1 MERFGQ
7 LELDYLAKVIAS
19 GTLNSKTGKFTSQ
32 LEERFAKWVGA
43 EYAVAMNSAMSV
55 LHTAVA
61 ASGVGPGV
69 EVICDPVV
77 HFGGAAV
84 MYHNGVPVFCDIFED
99 SWNMDPESLEASIT
113 EHTGAVICTP
123 MWGNPPDYDGILR
136 VADRYG
142 LPVIEDVAHGVG
154 GSYRGRPL
162 GTLGSIGSYSFQEAK
177 HLTSGDGGMAVTDR
191 PEMLQKM
198 LEMRIIKTSL
208 GWNYRMTELQAGVM
222 LAQMDRADD
231 IIAAHHRAGALY
243 REAAKESPWLVP
255 QRVDEGCVNAY
266 HAVAFRF
273 EGDSEGIPVER
284 FQKCM
289 AEHGCPVSIGYKRR
303 SAAEDPIFTEVLA
316 YGKGCPI
323 RCPHY
328 GGQARYGPGVTP
340 VADRAVPRMVVM
352 PMDVYTPGKTEEY
365 AERIQAGLSALA

>member
-19 GTLNSKTGKFTSQ
+19 GTLNSKTGKFTTR
-32 LEERFAKWVGA
+32 LEERFAEWVGA

-61 ASGVGPGV
+61 AAGVGPGV
-69 EVICDPVV
+69 EVACDPVV

-84 MYHNGVPVFCDIFED
+84 MYHNGVPVFCDIDED
-99 SWNMDPESLEASIT
+99 SWNMDPDSLEACIT

-177 HLTSGDGGMAVTDR
+177 HLTSGDGGMAVTNRADMV
-191 PEMLQKM
+191 EKM
-198 LEMRIIKTSL
+198 LEMRIIKTTL

-222 LAQMDRADD
+222 LAQMDRADG
-231 IIAAHHRAGALY
+231 IISAHHKAGALY
-243 REAAKESPWLVP
+243 REAARETPWLVP
-255 QRVDEGCVNAY
+255 QRVADGCVNAY

-273 EGDSEGIPVER
+273 EGDREGISVER
-284 FQKCM
+284 FQKTM
-289 AEHGCPVSIGYKRR
+289 VAHGCPVSIGYKRR

-328 GGQARYGPGVTP
+328 KGRARYGKGVTP

-365 AERIQAGLSALA
+365 SEMIRAGLKALA

>member
-19 GTLNSKTGKFTSQ
+19 GTLNSKTGKFTTR
-32 LEERFAKWVGA
+32 LEERFAEWVGA

-61 ASGVGPGV
+61 AAGVGPGV
-69 EVICDPVV
+69 EVVCDPVV

-84 MYHNGVPVFCDIFED
+84 MYHNGVPVFCDIDED
-99 SWNMDPESLEASIT
+99 SWNMDPDSLEACIT

-177 HLTSGDGGMAVTDR
+177 HLTSGDGGMAVTNRADMV
-191 PEMLQKM
+191 EKM
-198 LEMRIIKTSL
+198 LEMRIIKTTL

-222 LAQMDRADD
+222 LAQMDRADG
-231 IIAAHHRAGALY
+231 IISAHHKAGALY
-243 REAAKESPWLVP
+243 REAARETPWLVP
-255 QRVDEGCVNAY
+255 QRVADGCVNAY
-266 HAVAFRF
+266 HAVAVPIRRRPRGDFRGAF
-273 EGDSEGIPVER
+273 SED
-284 FQKCM
+284 
-289 AEHGCPVSIGYKRR
+289 HGRTRMSGLDRVQATFRRRR
-303 SAAEDPIFTEVLA
+303 SDFHGGSGVRQGVSHPVPPLRGPRALRKGRDAGGRSRGAAD
-316 YGKGCPI
+316 G
-323 RCPHY
+323 RD
-328 GGQARYGPGVTP
+328 
-340 VADRAVPRMVVM
+340 ADGR
-352 PMDVYTPGKTEEY
+352 VYTRED
-365 AERIQAGLSALA
+365 

>member
-1 MERFGQ
+1 MERFGK
-7 LELDYLAKVIAS
+7 LELDYLAEVIAS
-19 GTLNSKTGKFTSQ
+19 GSLNSKTGKFTTR
-32 LEERFAKWVGA
+32 LEERFAAWVGV
-43 EYAVAMNSAMSV
+43 EYALAMNSAMSV

-61 ASGVGPGV
+61 AAGVGPGV
-69 EVICDPVV
+69 EVVCDPVV

-84 MYHNGVPVFCDIFED
+84 MYHNGVPVFCDIDED
-99 SWNMDPESLEASIT
+99 SWNMDPDSLEACIT

-123 MWGNPPDYDGILR
+123 MWGNPPDYEGILR
-136 VADRYG
+136 VANRYE

-154 GSYRGRPL
+154 GSYKGRPL
-162 GTLGSIGSYSFQEAK
+162 GTLGSIGSFSFQEAK

-191 PEMLQKM
+191 ADLVEKM
-198 LEMRIIKTSL
+198 LEMRIIKTTL

-222 LAQMDRADD
+222 LAQMDRAEG
-231 IIAAHHRAGALY
+231 IISAHHKAGALY
-243 REAAKESPWLVP
+243 CEAAREAPWLVP
-255 QRVDEGCVNAY
+255 QRVADGCVNAC

-273 EGDSEGIPVER
+273 EGDRGGITVER
-284 FQKCM
+284 FQQTM
-289 AEHGCPVSIGYKRR
+289 VEHGCPVSIGYKRR

-328 GGQARYGPGVTP
+328 TGSARYGKGVTP

-365 AERIQAGLSALA
+365 SEKIHAGLKALG

>member
-1 MERFGQ
+1 MERFGK
-7 LELDYLAKVIAS
+7 LELDYLAEVIAS
-19 GTLNSKTGKFTSQ
+19 GSLNSKTGKFTTR
-32 LEERFAKWVGA
+32 LEERFAAWVGV
-43 EYAVAMNSAMSV
+43 EYALAMNSAMSV

-61 ASGVGPGV
+61 AAGVGPGV
-69 EVICDPVV
+69 EVVCDPVV

-84 MYHNGVPVFCDIFED
+84 MYHNGVPVFCDIDED
-99 SWNMDPESLEASIT
+99 SWNMDPDSLEACIT

-123 MWGNPPDYDGILR
+123 MWGNPPDYEGILR
-136 VADRYG
+136 VANRYE

-154 GSYRGRPL
+154 GSYKGRPL
-162 GTLGSIGSYSFQEAK
+162 GTLGSIGSFSFQEAK

-191 PEMLQKM
+191 ADLVEKM
-198 LEMRIIKTSL
+198 LEMRIIKTTL

-222 LAQMDRADD
+222 LAQMDRAEG
-231 IIAAHHRAGALY
+231 IISAHHKAGALY
-243 REAAKESPWLVP
+243 CEAAREAPWLVP
-255 QRVDEGCVNAY
+255 QRVADGCVNAC

-273 EGDSEGIPVER
+273 EGDRGGITVER
-284 FQKCM
+284 FQQTM
-289 AEHGCPVSIGYKRR
+289 VENGCPVSIGYKRR

-328 GGQARYGPGVTP
+328 TGSARYGKGVTP

-365 AERIQAGLSALA
+365 SEKIHAGLKALG

>member
-19 GTLNSKTGKFTSQ
+19 GSLNSKTGKFTTR
-32 LEERFAKWVGA
+32 LEERFAKWVGV

-61 ASGVGPGV
+61 AAGVGPGV
-69 EVICDPVV
+69 EVVCDPVV

-84 MYHNGVPVFCDIFED
+84 MYHNGVPVFCDVDED
-99 SWNMDPESLEASIT
+99 SWNMDPDSLEACIT

-191 PEMLQKM
+191 TDMVEKM
-198 LEMRIIKTSL
+198 LEMRIIKTTL

-222 LAQMDRADD
+222 LAQMDRADG
-231 IIAAHHRAGALY
+231 IISAHHKAGALY
-243 REAAKESPWLVP
+243 CEAASETAWLVP
-255 QRVDEGCVNAY
+255 QRVADGCVNAY

-273 EGDSEGIPVER
+273 EGDREGISVER
-284 FQKCM
+284 FQKTM
-289 AEHGCPVSIGYKRR
+289 VEHGCPVSIGYKRR

-328 GGQARYGPGVTP
+328 KGRARYGKGVTP

-352 PMDVYTPGKTEEY
+352 PMDVYTPGRTEEY
-365 AERIQAGLSALA
+365 AEKIHAGLKTLA

>member
-61 ASGVGPGV
+61 AAGVGPGV

-84 MYHNGVPVFCDIFED
+84 MYHNGVPVFCDIIED

-191 PEMLQKM
+191 TEMLQKM

-284 FQKCM
+284 FQKSM

-328 GGQARYGPGVTP
+328 KGNARYGPGVTP

-365 AERIQAGLSALA
+365 AERIQAGLNALA

>member
-162 GTLGSIGSYSFQEAK
+162 GTLGAIGSYSFQEAK

-273 EGDSEGIPVER
+273 EGDSVGIPVER
-284 FQKCM
+284 FQKSM